1 MYKGKT
7 PNFSPFFP
15 EIILK
20 MTYKV
25 PVLSTLALDTAALC
39 QDRQAWANV
48 LGGTLNDTESAAVQ
62 IVQHRKTQYQ
72 TALTFNNSI
81 PALAIHEVNLKT
93 VMTALLRFVINEGFD
108 GTDIANLEAVAAQ
121 NQLTGGDVVRT
132 ARYILPRDCP
142 EAQRPL
148 SNLAPQALQEVKS
161 LTLYPVPAT
170 DLLNVQLG
178 SSSGGQWRIT
188 DLSGRVLL
196 TGQQASD
203 TSQTTILIADLHPGA
218 YTFSFQSAEGMLS
231 TRLFTVLN
239 R

>member
-93 VMTALLRFVINEGFD
+93 VMTALLRFVINEGFI

-148 SNLAPQALQEVKS
+148 SNLAPQALQKVKV
-161 LTLYPVPAT
+161 LTLYPVPASDQIT
-170 DLLNVQLG
+170 VQFVDA
-178 SSSGGQWRIT
+178 SGGQWRIT
-188 DLSGRVLL
+188 DLSGRTLL
-196 TGQQASD
+196 SGQHPAGIAQA
-203 TSQTTILIADLHPGA
+203 TISVAGLPSGS
-218 YTFSFQSAEGMLS
+218 YSFSFQATDGMLS